1 MMIRELA
8 SSGTQLPMGFQRR
21 EKQAAM
27 EISVPLT
34 GTEQLY
40 YRTDEKPHQI
50 SDDLRALH
58 VAHDELDETAI
69 YSYLQFGAVVPPL
82 SPWKAIR
89 RFIPGTTATI
99 SNTGIQTLPRQP
111 SLRPLPKAS
120 PSPDIEQQISTVVAA
135 LDRCLLQ
142 HCAGRPVTILFS
154 GGVDSGLLAARASA
168 LGLKNVT
175 LVNYCFGPN
184 DPESMLAEQMAR
196 HLGLK
201 FVRIVEDT
209 GGSDV
214 ADVLQHAGRY
224 YRTLFGDHSAAP
236 TCAMIRAII
245 PRCEPG
251 GVVLEGTGADS
262 GFGEFGRAMQ
272 WQRVYSLPAWGRKL
286 GAAAYR
292 TTRAWGRVS
301 KLEYYL
307 RILRRAD
314 QLPHPFSAVAE
325 NALRG
330 IAYHPSKDII
340 SAIEEHLLQWLP
352 HMSPPDP
359 RLQLAAFD
367 LSLGCASITAQ
378 KSRSLFDGTSLD
390 VVYPYLLPDMIDVAF
405 ASVDWPGSGTE
416 VKRVLKAA
424 LARHVPAAMVY
435 RAKSGFV
442 ASMPDKFGHKAFLTA
457 FDKLLEPRSPLGR
470 FLDRKFLL
478 GIRPKL
484 AAKRKLPPQT
494 EYFLWCAVFG
504 NEWIEQVSRRSL
516 NS

>member
-8 SSGTQLPMGFQRR
+8 SSRTPLPMSRQWC
-21 EKQAAM
+21 EKQSAA
-27 EISVPLT
+27 EITVPLT
-34 GTEQLY
+34 ATEQLY
-40 YRTDEKPHQI
+40 YRTDAMPLRV
-50 SDDLRALH
+50 SDDLRTLH
-58 VAHDELDETAI
+58 AADDELDEAAI

-89 RFIPGTTATI
+89 RFVPGTTTTVSGTNAQTI
-99 SNTGIQTLPRQP
+99 PQQP
-111 SLRPLPKAS
+111 SPRSLSKAA
-120 PSPDIEQQISTVVAA
+120 PSPNIEQQISTVVAA
-135 LDRCLLQ
+135 LDRCLLE

-154 GGVDSGLLAARASA
+154 GGVDSGLLAARASV

-201 FVRIVEDT
+201 FVRIVEDAS
-209 GGSDV
+209 GSDV
-214 ADVLQHAGRY
+214 ADVLQHAGLY

-245 PRCEPG
+245 PQCESG

-272 WQRVYSLPAWGRKL
+272 WQRVYSLPAWSRKL
-286 GAAAYR
+286 GAMAYR
-292 TTRAWGRVS
+292 TTRAWGRQS

-314 QLPHPFSAVAE
+314 QLQHPFAAIAE

-340 SAIEEHLLQWLP
+340 SAIETHLLQWLP

-405 ASVDWPGSGTE
+405 ASVDWAGSGTE

-424 LARHVPAAMVY
+424 LAQHVPAAMVY

-442 ASMPDKFGHKAFLTA
+442 ASMPDKLGHKAFLTA

-484 AAKRKLPPQT
+484 AAKQKLPPQT
-494 EYFLWCAVFG
+494 EYFMWCAVFG

-516 NS
+516 DS

>member
-1 MMIRELA
+1 MIGEIA
-8 SSGTQLPMGFQRR
+8 SSRTPLPMSLHLR
-21 EKQAAM
+21 EKQGAT
-27 EISVPLT
+27 EVSVPLT
-34 GTEQLY
+34 TTDQLY
-40 YRTDEKPHQI
+40 YRTDERALRI
-50 SDDLRALH
+50 SDDLRTLYA
-58 VAHDELDETAI
+58 AGDSLDEAAI

-82 SPWKAIR
+82 SPWKSIR
-89 RFIPGTTATI
+89 RFVPGTTTII
-99 SNTGIQTLPRQP
+99 SNPGTPTTR
-111 SLRPLPKAS
+111 K
-120 PSPDIEQQISTVVAA
+120 PSPPNAPPKVRRSPNIEQQISAVVSA
-135 LDRCLLQ
+135 LDRCLLE

-154 GGVDSGLLAARASA
+154 GGVDSGLLAARAA
-168 LGLKNVT
+168 VLGLKNVT
-175 LVNYCFGPN
+175 LVNYCFGPD

-196 HLGLK
+196 HLGLN

-209 GGSDV
+209 SGSDV
-214 ADVLQHAGRY
+214 ADVLQHAGLY
-224 YRTLFGDHSAAP
+224 YRTLFGDHSVAP

-245 PRCEPG
+245 PQCEAG

-286 GAAAYR
+286 GAMAYR
-292 TTRAWGRVS
+292 TTRAWGRES

-307 RILRRAD
+307 RILRRAE
-314 QLPHPFSAVAE
+314 QLRHPFAAVAE
-325 NALRG
+325 NALLG
-330 IAYHPSKDII
+330 IAYHPSPDDIN
-340 SAIEEHLLQWLP
+340 AIAEHLAQWLP
-352 HMSPPDP
+352 HLSPPDP

-390 VVYPYLLPDMIDVAF
+390 VVYPYLLPDMVEVAF
-405 ASVDWPGSGTE
+405 ASVDWVGSETE

-424 LARHVPAAMVY
+424 LAQHVPSTMVY

-442 ASMPDKFGHKAFLTA
+442 ASMPDKFGQKAFLTA
-457 FDKLLEPRSPLGR
+457 FDKLLEPRSPLSR

-484 AAKRKLPPQT
+484 VSKQKLPPQT

-504 NEWIEQVSRRSL
+504 NEWIEQVSMTPAS
-516 NS
+516 

>member
-1 MMIRELA
+1 M
-8 SSGTQLPMGFQRR
+8 
-21 EKQAAM
+21 
-27 EISVPLT
+27 
-34 GTEQLY
+34 
-40 YRTDEKPHQI
+40 
-50 SDDLRALH
+50 
-58 VAHDELDETAI
+58 
-69 YSYLQFGAVVPPL
+69 VV
-82 SPWKAIR
+82 S
-89 RFIPGTTATI
+89 
-99 SNTGIQTLPRQP
+99 
-111 SLRPLPKAS
+111 
-120 PSPDIEQQISTVVAA
+120 A
-135 LDRCLLQ
+135 LDRSLLE

-154 GGVDSGLLAARASA
+154 GGVDSGLLAARAAA

-184 DPESMLAEQMAR
+184 DAESMLAEQMAR

-201 FVRIVEDT
+201 FVRIMEDT

-214 ADVLQHAGRY
+214 ADVLRHAGVY
-224 YRTLFGDHSAAP
+224 YRTLFGDHSVAP

-245 PRCEPG
+245 PQCEAG

-272 WQRVYSLPAWGRKL
+272 WQRVYSLPAWSRKL
-286 GAAAYR
+286 GAMAYR
-292 TTRAWGRVS
+292 TTRAWGGES

-307 RILRRAD
+307 RILRRAE
-314 QLPHPFSAVAE
+314 QLKHPFAAVAE
-325 NALRG
+325 NALLG
-330 IAYHPSKDII
+330 IAYHPSKEDVD
-340 SAIEEHLLQWLP
+340 AIEEHLAGWLP
-352 HMSPPDP
+352 HLSPPDP

-390 VVYPYLLPDMIDVAF
+390 VVYPYLLPEMVDVAF

-424 LARHVPAAMVY
+424 LAQHVPSTMVY

-442 ASMPDKFGHKAFLTA
+442 ASMPDKFGHAAFLTA
-457 FDKLLEPRSPLGR
+457 FDKLLEPQAPLSR

-478 GIRPKL
+478 AIRPKL
-484 AAKRKLPPQT
+484 AMKRKLPPQT
-494 EYFLWCAVFG
+494 EYFIWCAVFG
-504 NEWIEQVSRRSL
+504 NEWIEQVSRGNL